1 MRRGLIGLLVAEAI
15 SRTGSRMSMVA
26 LPWFVLVLT
35 GSPAKTGLV
44 AFAEMLPYVLACAF
58 GGPLLD
64 RVGVRRASILAD
76 GASALVVAAIPVLYR
91 DHGLGFGGLLAL
103 VALAGLLR
111 GLGDTAKQAVF
122 PRTVA
127 GSGMELTRATSL
139 HDGLNR
145 LAGLLG
151 APLAGMLIATLDAPT
166 VLLVDAAT
174 FAAGALL
181 VGALVPRLRPAE
193 PEPGTDPA
201 AREPYLSAL
210 RTGWRFIR
218 RDRLLL
224 AISLMLV
231 ATNLF
236 DQAFHGVLAPVWA
249 RDVAG
254 TAVALGLLFG
264 SFSVGA
270 VLGNV
275 VFTAM
280 APRIPRWAVFSVG
293 FLIAGAPKW
302 IVTALVPQLWI
313 VYVVSFIGGLGA
325 AALNPILGAVLYE
338 RVPERLHTRVLGMS
352 LAMSWAGIP
361 LGGLAGGALVQWLG
375 LTPSLLVFGALYFAA
390 TLLPFVD
397 PPWRKLDDR
406 PPAPAG
412 VGSAGDRH
420 EDAEQDERHRRD
432 REDDQQVA
440 AATVDADSAG
450 RPGR

>member
-1 MRRGLIGLLVAEAI
+1 MRRGLVGLLAAEVI
-15 SRTGSRMSMVA
+15 SRTGSRMSLVA

-76 GASALVVAAIPVLYR
+76 TASALAVAAIPVLYR
-91 DHGLGFGGLLAL
+91 DVGLGFGALLAL
-103 VALAGLLR
+103 VAVAGLLR
-111 GLGDTAKQAVF
+111 GLGDTAKQAIF
-122 PRTVA
+122 PRTVT
-127 GSGMELTRATSL
+127 GSGVDLTRATSL
-139 HDGLNR
+139 HDGLSR

-151 APLAGMLIATLDAPT
+151 APLAGVLIAALDAPT
-166 VLLVDAAT
+166 VLLVDAAS
-174 FAAGALL
+174 FAAGAVL

-193 PEPGTDPA
+193 PEPGADPT
-201 AREPYLSAL
+201 ARQPYLSAL
-210 RTGWRFIR
+210 RAGWRFIR
-218 RDRLLL
+218 GDRLLL
-224 AISLMLV
+224 AISVMLA

-236 DQAFHGVLAPVWA
+236 DQAFSGVLAPVWA

-275 VFTAM
+275 VFTTV
-280 APRIPRWAVFSVG
+280 APRMPRWAVFSIG
-293 FLIAGAPKW
+293 FLVAGAPKW

-313 VYVVSFIGGLGA
+313 VYAVSFVSGLGA

-338 RVPERLHTRVLGMS
+338 RVPERLQARVLGMS
-352 LAMSWAGIP
+352 LALSWAGIP

-375 LTPSLLVFGALYFAA
+375 LTPSLLVFGVLYFAA

-397 PPWRKLDDR
+397 RAWRALDDR
-406 PPAPAG
+406 PAAAHTP
-412 VGSAGDRH
+412 GSAGDGH
-420 EDAEQDERHRRD
+420 EDAEQDERDRRD
-432 REDDQQVA
+432 GEDDQQI
-440 AATVDADSAG
+440 AATLIAG
-450 RPGR
+450 RGDGRGR